1 MSDVLRAGVVGAG
14 IFGGYHANKYA
25 SLPGVKLAAIFDPH
39 VDRAE
44 ALGAPLDAETFT
56 DLDAFLAGV
65 DVVTVAS
72 PAHTHAE
79 VGLAA
84 LKAGKHVY
92 VEKPLAVSMDK
103 ADALVSAAASRG
115 LILACGHQERI
126 VFRAMGL
133 FDTPERPL
141 QLEATRRGPWSPRA
155 TDVSCVLDL
164 MIHDIDLALNLAD
177 GDPIAV
183 EAEGRI
189 THGPFADEVRAEAT
203 FADGMTAVFDTSR
216 ISDERKRGMRLVYP
230 SGEVEVDF
238 LSRTFRNTTPFALDA
253 EFAKSPAGKDP
264 LGASVAAFLA
274 AVRGEAARPAV
285 TGEEAARA
293 LDLALA
299 VEHATGL

>member
-1 MSDVLRAGVVGAG
+1 MSDVLKAGVVGAG

-25 SLPGVKLAAIFDPH
+25 ALPGVTLTAVFDPH
-39 VDRAE
+39 VERSE
-44 ALGAPLDAETFT
+44 ALGGPLDAETFT
-56 DLDAFLAGV
+56 DLDAFLAAV

-79 VGLAA
+79 VALAA
-84 LKAGKHVY
+84 LRAGRHVY
-92 VEKPLAVSMDK
+92 VEKPLATAMDK
-103 ADALVSAAASRG
+103 ADALVTAAAASG
-115 LILACGHQERI
+115 VVLACGHQERI
-126 VFRAMGL
+126 VFKAMGL
-133 FDTPERPL
+133 FDAPERPL
-141 QLEATRRGPWSPRA
+141 RLEAARRGPWSPRA
-155 TDVSCVLDL
+155 TDVTCVLDL
-164 MIHDIDLALNLAD
+164 MIHDIDLALQLA
-177 GDPIAV
+177 GGEPLTV

-189 THGPFADEVRAEAT
+189 THGPFADEVRAEVL

-216 ISDERKRGMRLVYP
+216 IADERRRAMRLVYP

-238 LSRTFRNTTPFALDA
+238 LSRTFRNTTGFALDA
-253 EFAKSPAGKDP
+253 DFAKSATGKDP